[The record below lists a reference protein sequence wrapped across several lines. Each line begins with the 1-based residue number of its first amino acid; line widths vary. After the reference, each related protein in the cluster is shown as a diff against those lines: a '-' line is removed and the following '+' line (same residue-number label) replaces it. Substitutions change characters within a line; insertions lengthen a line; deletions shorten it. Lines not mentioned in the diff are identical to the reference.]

1 MMDAKKAVIELRKL
15 ADLIESGEKFEAR
28 KAGGEWQEFK
38 LEFINADFETR
49 KWVNKTPIIAPE
61 EGSFVYYPDL
71 AMAKGV
77 GVAYYSEAVYGALA
91 ARGVLFDNEEAVIE
105 LVEKWTTTQ
114 K

>member
-1 MMDAKKAVIELRKL
+1 MDTKKQAFELRKL
-15 ADLIESGEKFEAR
+15 ADLIESGESIEMRMNEDEWVLVDRSKHPEFEYR
-28 KAGGEWQEFK
+28 KA
-38 LEFINADFETR
+38 
-49 KWVNKTPIIAPE
+49 VNKTPITAPE